1 MKKTLLLA
9 TTAML
14 LSTVAMNTNAA
25 SNSAELVIHAQFIK
39 PMELISEQYLGF
51 GLILADGGGKT
62 VIVKN
67 DGTLDPTSTATMIST
82 ASFTNYSDTRI
93 AYASL
98 NEGLIRSKGA
108 MLNSNADQT
117 EFIDITEDAVNV
129 LYKLNFS
136 DETVELTDYDGNAC
150 GTVSD
155 FNYRFTIDGDDVL
168 AHIGGTLTTANL
180 STITGTANCFG
191 HTTVTT
197 VMNEDNFA
205 AIQNSAMQNDGY

>member
-25 SNSAELVIHAQFIK
+25 SNSAELQIHAQFLK

-51 GLILADGGGKT
+51 GAILADEGGKT

-67 DGTLDPTSTATMIST
+67 DGTLDPTSTATMMST
-82 ASFTNYSDTRI
+82 ASFTNYSDGKI
-93 AYASL
+93 SYASL

-108 MLNSNADQT
+108 LLDSNADQT
-117 EFIDITEDAVNV
+117 EFIDITEDAANALLKV
-129 LYKLNFS
+129 NFS
-136 DETVELTDYDGNAC
+136 DETVELTDFDGIAC

-155 FNYRFTIDGDDVL
+155 FNYRLTFDGDDILV
-168 AHIGGTLTTANL
+168 HVGGTLTTADL
-180 STITGTANCFG
+180 SGITGTTTCFG
-191 HTTVTT
+191 YTTLTAVY
-197 VMNEDNFA
+197 NEDNFA
-205 AIQNSAMQNDGY
+205 AAQNAFHQGGW